1 MPQLRLKV
9 MYLCLEVT
17 AQCLQ
22 VDPFLIELMI
32 FLLELVSG
40 EPGILEVHTQVH
52 PLARQRED
60 FLVSFPDQLIL
71 VALSRISKGI
81 RVSYF

>member
-9 MYLCLEVT
+9 MYLCLEFT

-32 FLLELVSG
+32 FLLELVPG
-40 EPGILEVHTQVH
+40 EPGILEVHAQIH
-52 PLARQRED
+52 PLAGQRED
-60 FLVSFPDQLIL
+60 LLVSFPDQLIL
-71 VALSRISKGI
+71 VALG
-81 RVSYF
+81 RVS